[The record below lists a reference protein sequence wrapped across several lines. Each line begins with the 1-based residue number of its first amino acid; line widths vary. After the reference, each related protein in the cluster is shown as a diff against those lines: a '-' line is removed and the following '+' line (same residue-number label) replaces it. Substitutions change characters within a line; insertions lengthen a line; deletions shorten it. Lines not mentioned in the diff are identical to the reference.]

1 MNTDYSPFAIRII
14 FCLVYFFIYGRFVYS
29 FSFDGLRIP
38 PPKSILIHP
47 HQFFIFEND
56 DTYYNLLVSKPTKYS
71 TIYFDNLKLKS
82 SDGII
87 LDDESIEI
95 IVVPSK
101 ELENLIRNDQL
112 GVCCNKENLLSGN
125 CQNENTFI
133 KPNING
139 LIYFGTQL
147 SNSNYF
153 SNIKRGGAYSI
164 MISNCGNS
172 SNGYIHGNLV
182 IKNVYGFLPAIEYM
196 KINLYFFGVIF
207 HAFLAIYW
215 IYKCIRNSKQL
226 INVQYYI
233 LVELILSF
241 FSSFLWL
248 QYFRQWNLT
257 GSSST
262 FLFGIS
268 TAINILKLTIIIILT
283 LIASH
288 GVGISKISIDSR
300 RKSTAIFLTGILYFL
315 NALIKEY
322 IVYLRSR
329 NASITSG
336 LLLYS
341 ILPVGI
347 LNGIIFFWIFHE
359 LVNLLNKLEN
369 NKQTE
374 KLSLYKRFA
383 YILFFSIIIAFI
395 YLLLEI
401 RFYSW
406 DIVERWRYQ
415 WIFQDAIPFF
425 FVSILKL
432 NLLLLWAPKE
442 NSKKY
447 LNAAEVPI
455 EAVIELERQELN
467 IITTPEKGKG
477 LESNGNLNIN
487 QIKDF
492 GHINDLSS
500 SPKLYYDSRIYENSN
515 QPNNPIVSEEINYS
529 ERNLDKLEY
538 YVGSEVNKENSV
550 YLINCSRMNS

>member
-1 MNTDYSPFAIRII
+1 MNIDYSLFVIKMI
-14 FCLVYFFIYGRFVYS
+14 LFFIYFLIYVGFAYS

-56 DTYYNLLVSKPTKYS
+56 DAYNNLLVSKSAKYS
-71 TIYFDNLKLKS
+71 TIYVDSLKLKS

-95 IVVPSK
+95 IVIPSK
-101 ELENLIRNDQL
+101 ELEDLIKSDQL

-133 KPNING
+133 KPNVDG

-147 SNSNYF
+147 GNSNYF
-153 SNIKRGGAYSI
+153 SNIKRGGAYSL
-164 MISNCGNS
+164 MISNCGNL

-196 KINLYFFGVIF
+196 KINLYFFGIIF
-207 HAFLAIYW
+207 YAFLATYW

-226 INVQYYI
+226 IHIQYYI
-233 LVELILSF
+233 LVELLLSF

-268 TAINILKLTIIIILT
+268 TSINILKLTIIVILT
-283 LIASH
+283 LIASQ
-288 GVGISKISIDSR
+288 GVGISKISINSR
-300 RKSTAIFLTGILYFL
+300 KKSIAIFLTGIIYFL

-322 IVYLRSR
+322 IVYLRSS
-329 NASITSG
+329 NASISSS

-359 LVNLLNKLEN
+359 LVNLLKKLEN

-374 KLSLYKRFA
+374 KLSLYKRFT
-383 YILFFSIIIAFI
+383 YILFFSIIIAFT

-406 DIVERWRYQ
+406 DIVERWKYQ

-425 FVSILKL
+425 FVSVLKL

-467 IITTPEKGKG
+467 IITIPEKG
-477 LESNGNLNIN
+477 LESIGNLNIN
-487 QIKDF
+487 QIQDF
-492 GHINDLSS
+492 GHIKDLSS
-500 SPKLYYDSRIYENSN
+500 SQKLFYESMIYENSDLSN
-515 QPNNPIVSEEINYS
+515 DPTVSEETNYS